1 MFKIYLPKNIKFLY
15 INNIYIYLY
24 NINYFISINFINY
37 DIYFNKFLNILK
49 IKKKKLNKKIYNKK
63 FLNNFLFTWE
73 SFFFSKIY
81 FLGKGFKL
89 KKIKKNIYFNFNYSH
104 IKLIINQN
112 IILKKIQKTKLIMF
126 SKNSNNL
133 NSFCKLIQNIKKI
146 NPYTKRGLRKSK
158 QIIYKKKNKKANTQ
172 A

>member
-1 MFKIYLPKNIKFLY
+1 MLKIYLPKNIKLVY
-15 INNIYIYLY
+15 LNNIYIYLY
-24 NINYFISINFINY
+24 NFNYFISLNFINY
-37 DIYFNKFLNILK
+37 NLYFNKFLNILK
-49 IKKKKLNKKIYNKK
+49 IKKVYNKK
-63 FLNNFLFTWE
+63 FLNNFLFTWDN
-73 SFFFSKIY
+73 FFFSKIY

-112 IILKKIQKTKLIMF
+112 IILKKIQKTKLIIF
-126 SKNSNNL
+126 SKNINNL
-133 NSFCKLIQNIKKI
+133 NNFCKLIQNIRQI